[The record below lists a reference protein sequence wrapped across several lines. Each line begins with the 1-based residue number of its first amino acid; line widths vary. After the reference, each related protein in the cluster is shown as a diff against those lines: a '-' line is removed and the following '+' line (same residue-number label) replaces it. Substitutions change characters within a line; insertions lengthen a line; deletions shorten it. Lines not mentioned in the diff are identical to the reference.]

1 MAYTK
6 LTWKDAPDTSTPIS
20 AENLNHIEDGI
31 QNNSDSIDTLTEK
44 VGNIKDTVKSV
55 TNGYGLVLAGGIL
68 MMVPAS
74 TSSAGAMTAADK
86 SKLDGLTF
94 DTVSELLIGDNI
106 VDDYSV
112 SAVDLAADFI
122 DGKRVYVFAQWI
134 IDTDSIL
141 VTLPLMNCNIDTYE
155 IYFAGYAKA
164 GGTRYLLEVEADQE
178 DNWTAKATPI
188 ELSVSGTDE
197 AS

>member
-44 VGNIKDTVKSV
+44 VGNIKDTVKGV
-55 TNGYGLVLAGGIL
+55 INGYGLSLAGGYL

-86 SKLDGLTF
+86 AKLDGLTL
-94 DTVSELLIGDNI
+94 DTVSELFIGDDI

-134 IDTDSIL
+134 IDADTIL
-141 VTLPLMNCNIDTYE
+141 VVLPLMSCNLDTYD

-188 ELSVSGTDE
+188 ELSVSGTDN